1 MAFHI
6 AGRHAGYFGLD
17 RQTNDLFWGGWSVG
31 AVKHKVWHAGNDGS
45 GSGLDADT
53 VDGLQASSFL
63 RADANDTATGT
74 ITFDGNIQLGSK
86 LIHKGDTNTY
96 FQFHGNDICRIVCN
110 GAEVQEWGNNYTL
123 LSDNDTLRLGSGSDY
138 RMWHDG
144 TNTIMRNYNHAQGNV
159 YHQGEN
165 TSGGNKTNILEVYNA
180 ARPYVILYENNGE
193 RFRTTSSGGTVS
205 GTLIVNNDLGVGA
218 TPGSNLAGRAH
229 CIALGDSDTG
239 VAQNGDGQFEIWSNN
254 QEICNFDTG
263 EIHALKAMRVANDF
277 RVATTNTFPG
287 HGNGNGGFHVEDASQ
302 GPSMFCSR
310 KDNTAAYFNRNNNGG
325 IVSFRRGRIR
335 KRSSHDGK

>member
-1 MAFHI
+1 MTEQI
-6 AGRHAGYFGLD
+6 P
-17 RQTNDLFWGGWSVG
+17 SC
-31 AVKHKVWHAGNDGS
+31 
-45 GSGLDADT
+45 
-53 VDGLQASSFL
+53 
-63 RADANDTATGT
+63 AT
-74 ITFDGNIQLGSK
+74 
-86 LIHKGDTNTY
+86 H
-96 FQFHGNDICRIVCN
+96 
-110 GAEVQEWGNNYTL
+110 
-123 LSDNDTLRLGSGSDY
+123 
-138 RMWHDG
+138 
-144 TNTIMRNYNHAQGNV
+144 NHAQGNV

-263 EIHALKAMRVANDF
+263 EIHAYKPLRVDNHF
-277 RVATTNTFPG
+277 RVGTTSSSQDLTTTLVVSTLKRPATARACLPQGQTIPLVISTEITMAGLFLPA
-287 HGNGNGGFHVEDASQ
+287 GGSEKGQVTMA
-302 GPSMFCSR
+302 
-310 KDNTAAYFNRNNNGG
+310 NNS
-325 IVSFRRGRIR
+325 VSYDQF
-335 KRSSHDGK
+335 